1 MHDLDLTSLRLFV
14 AVCDT
19 GSMSRVAEQSSL
31 VASAVSKR
39 LAQLEA
45 TVGSPLFTRR
55 RHGVVPTPAG
65 LTLLEHARSML
76 LSASRIERDMALH
89 AAGIQGRVN
98 VLATVSVMSESLA
111 DEISEFLRRPEHQN
125 IQIDLEERISPEV
138 VRGVREGV
146 ASIGICWDAADTS
159 ALRTAPYRQDHLSV
173 VVPQGHPLCAIR
185 RLRYADTLD
194 YEYVSMPVNSSVE
207 VMLQR
212 EAAAL
217 GRRPQ
222 QRVIVSNF
230 ESALRV
236 VRAGLAIALVPREV
250 TGPYVEAYGLDVLT
264 LHEPWSQRRFVLCH
278 RGEDTLTPAAQLLLA
293 FLARQPVI
301 ERGPTVKGPA

>member
-14 AVCDT
+14 AVCDL
-19 GSMSRVAEQSSL
+19 GSMSAVAEKSHL

-45 TVGSPLFTRR
+45 AVGARLFTRR
-55 RHGVVPTPAG
+55 RHGVVPTAAG
-65 LTLLEHARSML
+65 ETLLEHARSML

-89 AAGIQGRVN
+89 ASGTRGRVN
-98 VLATVSVMSESLA
+98 VLATSSVMAESLA
-111 DEISEFLRRPEHQN
+111 DEISDFLRRPEHQN
-125 IQIDLEERISPEV
+125 IQIDLEEHTSPEV

-146 ASIGICWDAADTS
+146 AAIGICWDAAEIG
-159 ALRTAPYRQDHLSV
+159 ALKTLPYRQDHLSV
-173 VVPQGHPLCAIR
+173 VVPRGHPLSAIR

-194 YEYVSMPVNSSVE
+194 HEYVSMPVNSSVE

-217 GRRPQ
+217 GRRVQ

-250 TGPYVEAYGLDVLT
+250 TGPYAQAYGLDVLA

-278 RGEDTLTPAAQLLLA
+278 RGDDTLTPAAQLLLA
-293 FLARQPVI
+293 YLARWDQPAVA
-301 ERGPTVKGPA
+301 V